1 MQNYFNPVKVLNSN
15 CWFEDLKSC
24 IQELKINN
32 PIVVTSLGR
41 KKDLDLEQKFKS
53 SSIYSNVTENPTFED
68 CNKAILFCKHKA
80 YDGVIAIGGGSV
92 MDLAKVV
99 MAYISLN

>member
-24 IQELKINN
+24 IQKLKINN

-41 KKDLDLEQKFKS
+41 KKDLDLEQKFQK
-53 SSIYSNVTENPTFED
+53 IRYNGYLVPKFIN
-68 CNKAILFCKHKA
+68 
-80 YDGVIAIGGGSV
+80 
-92 MDLAKVV
+92 
-99 MAYISLN
+99 